1 MNSASNQQWSS
12 SMPDNVEDPG
22 VAFALGGLAG
32 NNAHGAGFLQAAL
45 DRKIRP
51 KYLSCTSGQILWAYY
66 YLIADPDKKD
76 SLRDI
81 LAEAISGIQPFH
93 QPDAD
98 LAYLVVRGKPGVM
111 RLASYEIALDTYKN
125 MLSAFV
131 DMAHNWGRT
140 FYLKEF
146 LGTLPAR
153 TMVPLFEDEFFKQI
167 SETFNGSDIAIM
179 FNSYEPRQ
187 GIEYVH
193 LNEAAREQLGL
204 DPGSKKSYRDRTIYR
219 DITYNY
225 VRSGLWLYQ
234 FGFGDRFN
242 AIDGAYYRQIIL
254 SELAKAHT
262 IYIARPINKKWLGEL
277 PTSLLSLEDMK
288 TELNFNGTYH
298 AERDRI
304 LLVNKWV
311 RERVLDRKKYHEI
324 SLYEI
329 EIESQECFF
338 DYVFEK
344 MELFDA
350 ARHHAVRAF
359 KGAIRPLV

>member
-1 MNSASNQQWSS
+1 MAE
-12 SMPDNVEDPG
+12 NVSEKPK

-45 DRKIRP
+45 EHKIRP
-51 KYLSCTSGQILWAYY
+51 SYLSCTSGQILWVYR
-66 YLIADPDKKD
+66 YLLAGHCEAE
-76 SLRDI
+76 SLQDM
-81 LAEAISGIQPFH
+81 LAEDISGLQPFH

-98 LAYLVVRGKPGVM
+98 LAYLVVRGKPGVF
-111 RLASYEIALDTYKN
+111 RLASYEIALDAYKN

-153 TMVPLFEDEFFKQI
+153 TMVPLFEDKFFSRI
-167 SETFNGSDIAIM
+167 STVFNDSDIAIM
-179 FNSYEPRQ
+179 FNSYDARQ

-193 LNEAAREQLGL
+193 LNGAAREKLGL
-204 DPGSKKSYRDRTIYR
+204 EPGSKKSYRDRTIYKE
-219 DITYNY
+219 ITANY
-225 VRSGLWLYQ
+225 VRDGLWLYQ
-234 FGFGDRFN
+234 YGFVDQYT

-254 SELAKAHT
+254 SELADAHK
-262 IYIARPINKKWLGEL
+262 IYIARPINKKWLGDV
-277 PTSLLSLEDMK
+277 PKSMLSLEDMK
-288 TELNFNGTYH
+288 TEINFNGTYH
-298 AERDRI
+298 SERDRM

-311 RERVLDRKKYHEI
+311 RDGKLDRNKFHEI
-324 SLYEI
+324 ELHEI

-344 MELFDA
+344 MEIFIA
-350 ARHHAVRAF
+350 ARDHSARAF
-359 KGAIRPLV
+359 AGAIQAMK